1 LTPHASLPR
10 TQRMTQPTTQPHTIV
25 FDLDGTLADTALDL
39 VATLNITTARDG
51 LPPLA
56 LQEASALLGAGAR
69 ALIERAYAVSKTPLS
84 PAVLDAHYGF
94 FLEYYRDH
102 IADHTKLFPGVI
114 DALDALAA
122 DGHVLAVCTNKMEPH
137 AKELLSALGV
147 SERFAFIAGRE
158 TFSAC
163 KPDPLHLTETI
174 RAAGGHPARAIMV
187 GDSRTDI
194 DTAKNARI
202 PVVAVSFGYTD
213 QHVSTW
219 SPEVVIDHFDALV
232 AAVKGL
238 IKP

>member
-1 LTPHASLPR
+1 
-10 TQRMTQPTTQPHTIV
+10 MTKPYTIV

-56 LQEASALLGAGAR
+56 LSEASALLGAGAR
-69 ALIERAYAVSKTPLS
+69 ALIERAYAVSNTPLS
-84 PAVLDAHYGF
+84 SAVLDAHYAF
-94 FLEYYRDH
+94 FLDYYRDH
-102 IADHTKLFPGVI
+102 IADHTVLFPCVVE
-114 DALDALAA
+114 ALDALSA
-122 DGHVLAVCTNKMEPH
+122 DGHILAVCTNKMEPH
-137 AKELLSALGV
+137 AKELLKALGV
-147 SERFAFIAGRE
+147 AERFAFIAGRE

-174 RAAGGHPARAIMV
+174 CAAGGDPARAVMV

-213 QHVSTW
+213 QHVSIW
-219 SPEVVIDHFDALV
+219 SPEVVIDHFDGLV
-232 AAVKGL
+232 SAVRGL
-238 IKP
+238 ITP